1 MLMLGLKF
9 FAAKIMGKLHF
20 KILQHTL
27 IPKFWTVKLSDKY
40 RVQKFYRPKF
50 IESENFIAL
59 YYIEILQS
67 ISLDSIIYSTSL
79 LSGTPEPGGLG
90 AVAPHFFASSTWCQ
104 DRDMP
109 SKESVISIIYVKS
122 LLVLSLVKLYPIRNV
137 ILKLFH
143 ESEKISKFIKSGNK
157 GSSEVLSN
165 AMGTAKEIATF
176 IECSPKFESIIRE
189 LKENVDGEDQERSQR
204 L

>member
-27 IPKFWTVKLSDKY
+27 IPKFRTVKLSDKY

-67 ISLDSIIYSTSL
+67 ISLDSIIYSTNL
-79 LSGTPEPGGLG
+79 LSGTPEPGGWG
-90 AVAPHFFASSTWCQ
+90 AVAPTF
-104 DRDMP
+104 
-109 SKESVISIIYVKS
+109 
-122 LLVLSLVKLYPIRNV
+122 LLVVHDVKIVTFHQKKVRYLLSM
-137 ILKLFH
+137 LKAYLF
-143 ESEKISKFIKSGNK
+143 
-157 GSSEVLSN
+157 
-165 AMGTAKEIATF
+165 
-176 IECSPKFESIIRE
+176 CPW
-189 LKENVDGEDQERSQR
+189 
-204 L
+204 